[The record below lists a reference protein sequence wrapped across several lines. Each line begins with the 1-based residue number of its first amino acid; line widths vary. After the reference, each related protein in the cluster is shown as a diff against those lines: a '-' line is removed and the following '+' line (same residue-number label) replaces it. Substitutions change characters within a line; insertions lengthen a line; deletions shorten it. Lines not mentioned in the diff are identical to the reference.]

1 MIENYFEHG
10 FNVQRVDNYLH
21 LRGEIVGGTAIRIT
35 VEDNGYGISDEALK
49 RLQEHIAS
57 PETHEGDS
65 YGLKNLNQR
74 ISLYYGEG
82 YGINVSRN
90 NAGGMTVTMLVA
102 CSKLEG

>member
-1 MIENYFEHG
+1 MRRYSAKGLVAF
-10 FNVQRVDNYLH
+10 
-21 LRGEIVGGTAIRIT
+21 
-35 VEDNGYGISDEALK
+35 
-49 RLQEHIAS
+49 IAS

-102 CSKLEG
+102 CSKMEG